1 MEEQKVNGGWS
12 KASIVLGVIA
22 MIFALLPLVS
32 AWFMFLTFLN
42 YFMVPIGVICGIVAI
57 VKRQNLKKSIIGIV
71 LCVLAIVMPFIL
83 AEYYLASAAE
93 SAGNMLDAFGAM
105 Q

>member
-12 KASIVLGVIA
+12 KASVVLGVIA

-57 VKRQNLKKSIIGIV
+57 VKHQNLKKSIIGMV

-83 AEYYLASAAE
+83 AEYYLAGAAE
-93 SAGNMLDAFGAM
+93 SVGNMLDAFDVM
-105 Q
+105 